1 MYTGVSDNDFT
12 DGWHEAEGDHRRRA
26 DDTAAVNSR
35 MRMGLI
41 ILIVNNTCI
50 RNKVKCQSYLNFLNG
65 PRIQQ
70 GIFKSL
76 AEILTRGHR
85 DSALLNYFEL
95 MLLTDH

>member
-50 RNKVKCQSYLNFLNG
+50 RNKVKYQT
-65 PRIQQ
+65 
-70 GIFKSL
+70 
-76 AEILTRGHR
+76 LT
-85 DSALLNYFEL
+85 A
-95 MLLTDH
+95 MITDDKVI